1 MNALFQIGIIDRS
14 LCHKDMSTPSGNPES
29 QANCCSRL
37 LFIWVGPLLST
48 GFKRALRPDDLW
60 PLRAEDEAEHL
71 YTLFEAAWGEEGRR
85 RGGDAAA
92 NEASA
97 KGYMSRVLW
106 RLFRGKLLLS
116 AMLYLLYVGSQLGSP
131 VLVQLLVEHLENR
144 TGSGYDASVV
154 ESPRGWILVAAF
166 LLLQL
171 LQTFFQT
178 AHDFICV
185 RIGCNAR
192 AALVTAVFRRSMAL
206 TAGRRPPPAK
216 LLNLM
221 STDTERLVDF
231 IRMMHRIWTA
241 PLVVIAGVS
250 YIYVIIGPAVFAGL
264 AFMLAFVPLSIR
276 FAGAMWKLQREKMG
290 FTDRR
295 LKVTSEVVLGAKV
308 RVAEVTSNSGAVGEG
323 GGRRNRSLVVVTT
336 TVYTAMVDQIH
347 DP

>member
-1 MNALFQIGIIDRS
+1 MSS
-14 LCHKDMSTPSGNPES
+14 LLTTRLPGNPES

-71 YTLFEAAWGEEGRR
+71 YTLFEAAWEGVGRPRR
-85 RGGDAAA
+85 EGAA
-92 NEASA
+92 NGASA
-97 KGYMSRVLW
+97 KGHLSLVLW

-116 AMLYLLYVGSQLGSP
+116 AVLYLLYVGSQLGSP

-171 LQTFFQT
+171 LQTFFQA

-206 TAGRRPPPAK
+206 TAARRPPPAK

-241 PLVVIAGVS
+241 PLVVIAGVT
-250 YIYVIIGPAVFAGL
+250 YIYAIIGPAVFAGL

-308 RVAEVTSNSGAVGEG
+308 RIAEVTRNSRAAEEG
-323 GGRRNRSLVVVTT
+323 GGGGGGGGGGIVVRW
-336 TVYTAMVDQIH
+336 
-347 DP
+347 